1 MSQLPLQDIRQE
13 YRMASLSEKDVA
25 KDPFSQFEKW
35 FHEVL
40 HAELEM
46 PNAMTLATVSAAGQ
60 PSARIV
66 LLKGVDP
73 EGFYFYTNYESKK
86 SFQLEANPRA
96 ALVFFWKELERQV
109 RVEGTVHKADTAAS
123 DAYFETRPRMSRIG
137 SWASPQSRTIP
148 DRAFLDRQMAEAESR
163 FRDID
168 VHRPP
173 FWGGYIVRPEL
184 VEFWQGRSNRL
195 HDRLQYTRRSEG
207 EWLMERLAP

>member
-25 KDPFSQFEKW
+25 NDPFSQFDQW
-35 FHEVL
+35 FKEVL

-66 LLKGVDP
+66 LLKGVDAD
-73 EGFYFYTNYESKK
+73 GFYFYTNYESKK
-86 SFQLEANPRA
+86 SFELEANPRA

-109 RVEGTVHKADTAAS
+109 RVEGIVHKTDAVTS
-123 DAYFETRPRMSRIG
+123 DAYFGTRPRMSRIG
-137 SWASPQSRTIP
+137 AWASPQSRTIP
-148 DRAFLDRQMAEAESR
+148 DRGFLDRQVAEAEAR
-163 FRDID
+163 FKDAE

-173 FWGGYIVRPEL
+173 FWGGYVLKPGC

-195 HDRLQYTRRSEG
+195 HDRLQYTRRPSG